1 MVIRYLTCAA
11 LALAAAAVR
20 AEGSAKET
28 TASPSAKLEPGS
40 PPIDEP
46 GSPPID
52 DILDAVHLINPQQ
65 E

>member
-1 MVIRYLTCAA
+1 
-11 LALAAAAVR
+11 LAAAAVR

-40 PPIDEP
+40 PPID
-46 GSPPID
+46 